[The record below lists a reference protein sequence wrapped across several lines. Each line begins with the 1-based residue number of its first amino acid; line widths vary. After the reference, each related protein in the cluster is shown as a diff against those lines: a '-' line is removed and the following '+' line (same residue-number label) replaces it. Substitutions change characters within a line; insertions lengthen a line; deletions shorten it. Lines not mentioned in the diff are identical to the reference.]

1 MNAPA
6 TFSELFYRY
15 WFFGWMFVPV
25 PPGDP
30 FDRDA
35 ARRLNRARARWLPV
49 YMRRWTVLAG
59 VCLGIGG
66 TMWGVLPAALA
77 LPCIACGLFAVM
89 VDVVALA
96 TWVGLRATRTR

>member
-15 WFFGWMFVPV
+15 WFFGWLFVPV
-25 PPGDP
+25 HLGDP

-35 ARRLNRARARWLPV
+35 ARRLNRARARWLPT
-49 YMRRWTVLAG
+49 YMRRWTVLAA

-66 TMWGVLPAALA
+66 TMWSALPAALA

-96 TWVGLRATRTR
+96 TWVGLRATRMR